1 MKRIEATRNNNE
13 EKKKGKEIMEV
24 KIQKNN
30 KVEEIDKDELKTVA
44 ETLSEVEKL
53 PTEKRIAMQYY
64 IKGTLAGLQMMGD
77 NTSLAGK
84 EAQAL

>member
-1 MKRIEATRNNNE
+1 MKRKEATRNNNE

-44 ETLSEVEKL
+44 QTLSEVEKL
-53 PTEKRIAMQYY
+53 PAETRIAMQYY

-77 NTSLAGK
+77 NTSLVNAK
-84 EAQAL
+84 KA